1 MSQLKY
7 GKAQIVV
14 CQDYADLGE
23 QSATAVAA
31 RMRSLLATQ
40 DEVRIIFAAG
50 E

>member
-31 RMRSLLATQ
+31 RMHAVVARCQVA
-40 DEVRIIFAAG
+40 
-50 E
+50 